1 MTGAKPDYV
10 IGFFKGSHEPQNT
23 SQERIS
29 IMSGTK
35 KITNN
40 SGVANVSVPGASAP
54 NLAMKARPCPA

>member
-40 SGVANVSVPGASAP
+40 SGVANVSVPGASARTWP
-54 NLAMKARPCPA
+54 